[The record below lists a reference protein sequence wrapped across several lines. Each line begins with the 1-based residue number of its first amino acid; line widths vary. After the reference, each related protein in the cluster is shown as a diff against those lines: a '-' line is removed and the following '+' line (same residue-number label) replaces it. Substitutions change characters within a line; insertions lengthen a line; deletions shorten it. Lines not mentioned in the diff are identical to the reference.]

1 MWNITSRELNSFF
14 SNATGYIVIVI
25 FLLSTSLLLW
35 VFPGDYNILD
45 MGYANIGGLFTLTPW
60 LYLFLCPAVTM
71 KMFAEEKQSGT
82 IELLL
87 TRPISPW
94 KIVCGKAL
102 AGWLLVII
110 ALLPTLIWALSVYY
124 ISDPVGNLDMGAFWG
139 SWLGL
144 VFLAMVYVCI
154 GLFGSSISKNQIVA
168 FIISALLCFVLFYGF
183 ELLGSLFSG
192 DIAYILKNIGIRQ
205 HCLSISRGVIDSR
218 DLLYFIFGSSIFLY
232 ITKLIITKK

>member
-1 MWNITSRELNSFF
+1 MWNITIKELNSFF
-14 SNATGYIVIVI
+14 SSAAGYIVIII

-35 VFPGDYNILD
+35 VFPGNYNIVD
-45 MGYANIGGLFTLTPW
+45 MGYANVGGLFTLAPW

-82 IELLL
+82 MELLL

-94 KIVCGKAL
+94 KIICGKAL
-102 AGWLLVII
+102 A
-110 ALLPTLIWALSVYY
+110 
-124 ISDPVGNLDMGAFWG
+124 GAFWG

-154 GLFGSSISKNQIVA
+154 GLFGSSLSKNQIVA
-168 FIISALLCFVLFYGF
+168 FIISALICFVLFYGF

-192 DIAYILKNIGIRQ
+192 NTAYILKNIGIRQ

-218 DLLYFIFGSSIFLY
+218 DLLYFVFGSALFLFLTK
-232 ITKLIITKK
+232 ITITKK